1 MEAAVEKLETSY
13 RGQMN
18 GWFKM
23 LYEQVEGGLCIKVEG
38 ELTGKLL
45 SEIQE
50 QLKGETNQVGRA
62 ISTRV
67 GTASV

>member
-1 MEAAVEKLETSY
+1 MKE
-13 RGQMN
+13 
-18 GWFKM
+18 WFKM

-50 QLKGETNQVGRA
+50 QLKGGTNQVGRA
-62 ISTRV
+62 ILTRV